1 MSMILGDL
9 RDTIISG
16 RIDDVEALVG
26 QAIDQDIAAA
36 EILDGGLIAA
46 MAEVGDHFE
55 RGQFFLPEMLVAA
68 QAMKTGLARLR
79 PKLVEAGVKA
89 RGKVV
94 IGTVQN
100 DVHDIGKNLVA
111 MMLEGGGFEIID
123 LGVNVPPGRFVDAVE
138 QHRPDIVGLSALLST
153 TMLMMK
159 TTIDALTEA
168 GLREQIVVMVG
179 GGPVTQDFADRIGA
193 DDFALDAAVVVSKA
207 RAAIARAQAGA

>member
-1 MSMILGDL
+1 MSMILDDL
-9 RDTIISG
+9 RNSIISG
-16 RIDDVEALVG
+16 RIDDVEGLVG
-26 QAIDQDIAAA
+26 QAIDRDIAAA

-55 RGQFFLPEMLVAA
+55 NGQFFLPEMLVAA
-68 QAMKTGLARLR
+68 RAMQTALARLR
-79 PKLVEAGVKA
+79 PKLVEADVKA

-123 LGVNVPPGRFVDAVE
+123 LGVDVSVERFVDAVE
-138 QHRPDIVGLSALLST
+138 QHRPDILGLSALLST
-153 TMLMMK
+153 TMLKMK
-159 TTIDALTEA
+159 TTIEALTEA
-168 GLREQIVVMVG
+168 GLREQITVMVG

-193 DDFALDAAVVVSKA
+193 DHFVLDAAVAVSKA
-207 RAAIARAQAGA
+207 HAVVSRA